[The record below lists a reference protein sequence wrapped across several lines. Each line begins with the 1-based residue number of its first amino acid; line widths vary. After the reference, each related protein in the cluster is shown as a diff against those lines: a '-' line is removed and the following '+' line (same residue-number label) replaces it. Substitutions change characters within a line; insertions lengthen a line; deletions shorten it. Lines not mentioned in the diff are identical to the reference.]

1 MRSQIKFN
9 YMYVYSSLRNWKVF
23 VLYIRPNVQ
32 EWLGEWLQATLTL
45 MFHCLVD
52 PFSFLR

>member
-32 EWLGEWLQATLTL
+32 EWLGE
-45 MFHCLVD
+45 
-52 PFSFLR
+52 